1 MFYVSTHDI
10 WYRCAGLCSASE
22 KEQLSCVFS
31 QKLLCSIMVNVIRLN
46 QTKTKRKEKQKK
58 KTTYCSAFLVET
70 RNAFLI
76 QERDLSIF
84 PPMDGEGLF
93 VPGWYSIPLKIE
105 IGLQPF
111 SNPWSMFSQYFR
123 SSGEKT
129 KSRSRICK
137 PSELI
142 LIGEEIFR
150 NVNVRPSS
158 PQVMVDSFAT
168 DSVFIVPSAWLQML
182 RGENLSTG

>member
-1 MFYVSTHDI
+1 MFYVSTHVI
-10 WYRCAGLCSASE
+10 WYRCAGLCSASAE

-31 QKLLCSIMVNVIRLN
+31 QKLLRSIMVNAIWLN
-46 QTKTKRKEKQKK
+46 QTKTKRKEKP
-58 KTTYCSAFLVET
+58 KTKDNVLFS
-70 RNAFLI
+70 
-76 QERDLSIF
+76 F
-84 PPMDGEGLF
+84 PAWLRSGMDGSGF
-93 VPGWYSIPLKIE
+93 YVPAWDSIPLEIE

-111 SNPWSMFSQYFR
+111 PNPWSMFSQYFR

-142 LIGEEIFR
+142 LIGEEISR

>member
-1 MFYVSTHDI
+1 MFYVSTHVI

-31 QKLLCSIMVNVIRLN
+31 QKLLCSIVVNVIWNN
-46 QTKTKRKEKQKK
+46 QTKTKRKENK
-58 KTTYCSAFLVET
+58 YEDNVLFSFPGWD
-70 RNAFLI
+70 
-76 QERDLSIF
+76 QEGTGKVF
-84 PPMDGEGLF
+84 F
-93 VPGWYSIPLKIE
+93 VPGWDSIPLEIE

-111 SNPWSMFSQYFR
+111 PNPWSMFSQYFR

-142 LIGEEIFR
+142 LIGEEISR

>member
-1 MFYVSTHDI
+1 MFYVSTHVI
-10 WYRCAGLCSASE
+10 WYRCAGLCSASAE

-31 QKLLCSIMVNVIRLN
+31 QKLLRSIMVNAIWLN
-46 QTKTKRKEKQKK
+46 QTKTKRKEKP
-58 KTTYCSAFLVET
+58 KTKDNVLFS
-70 RNAFLI
+70 
-76 QERDLSIF
+76 F
-84 PPMDGEGLF
+84 PTSLRSGMDGSGF
-93 VPGWYSIPLKIE
+93 YVPGWDSIPLEIE

-142 LIGEEIFR
+142 LIGEEISR

-182 RGENLSTG
+182 RGKNLSTG